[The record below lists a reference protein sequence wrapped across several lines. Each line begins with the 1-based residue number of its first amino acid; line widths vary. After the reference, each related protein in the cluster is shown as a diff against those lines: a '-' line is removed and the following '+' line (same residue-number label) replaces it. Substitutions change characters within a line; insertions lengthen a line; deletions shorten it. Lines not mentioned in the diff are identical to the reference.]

1 MNLFRLGVVGMVL
14 VGSFAE
20 LGLVWDAADLFMGF
34 LCLTNLY
41 AVIRLCKYAFIA
53 LDDYVAQ
60 KSRGIEEPTFD
71 PNIMP
76 SKEGIHAWGVD
87 DGKK

>member
-1 MNLFRLGVVGMVL
+1 MNLFRVGVVAMVL

-41 AVIRLCKYAFIA
+41 AVVRLCKYSFIA
-53 LDDYVAQ
+53 LDDYVSQ
-60 KSRGIEEPTFD
+60 KNRGVEEPVFNPD
-71 PNIMP
+71 IMP
-76 SKEGIHAWGVD
+76 DKEGIHAWGID
-87 DGKK
+87 DKK